1 MGWYGVD
8 LDGTLAV
15 YNKWEGPLVIGAPVP
30 KMVERV
36 KYWLMLKC
44 DVRIFTARVS
54 PISLSANKVTRE
66 AVVSAIMD
74 WCFEH
79 VGARLPVTCEKDLG
93 MIGLWDDRCV
103 QIVPNTGVT
112 ALDAFVQNLKASQLP
127 PGRDLTIIVKV
138 IGYAQ
143 EHGDD
148 IFNMSDRDWLKYRQI
163 GKQRLKWLRTLLSLR
178 PITEA
183 VVPNGTVTGN

>member
-36 KYWLMLKC
+36 RGWLEQKR

-54 PISLSANKVTRE
+54 PISLHTNKVTRE
-66 AVVSAIMD
+66 AVVRAIMD

-93 MIGLWDDRCV
+93 MLELWDDRCV
-103 QIVPNTGVT
+103 QVVHNTGEAAVDAAIER
-112 ALDAFVQNLKASQLP
+112 ALAEFE
-127 PGRDLTIIVKV
+127 R
-138 IGYAQ
+138 
-143 EHGDD
+143 
-148 IFNMSDRDWLKYRQI
+148 
-163 GKQRLKWLRTLLSLR
+163 
-178 PITEA
+178 
-183 VVPNGTVTGN
+183 